1 MRITLEQVKQ
11 RLYDT
16 GIKFNAQDLRDK
28 LIDHNDYFEQFSSN
42 AVVEHLL
49 RFITKDRILNSKDP
63 HFNDIPLQEWD
74 KCSGL
79 SVNKDNNILFC
90 FIPGWRFL
98 AMSNMFTQNKE
109 TAVPCLSHCDCT
121 CLLKA
126 AARKIKRSEEALKC
140 GY

>member
-1 MRITLEQVKQ
+1 MSITLEQVKQ

-16 GIKFNAQDLRDK
+16 GIKFNEQDLRDK

-79 SVNKDNNILFC
+79 SVNKDNILSC

-109 TAVPCLSHCDCT
+109 TAVPLSLIH
-121 CLLKA
+121 
-126 AARKIKRSEEALKC
+126 I
-140 GY
+140 